1 MVIVQ
6 PVALTAPRGPHDHRP
21 IKSQGVTIAYRN
33 TSQHIRGPASTAK
46 LRTAPQ
52 HGLAHQI
59 LAPAKPPAIIRDTPS
74 CARPVAPSEHNGNPT
89 VKKHHIMSKAPY
101 CRTYVTHANQIPAQR
116 TNLYF
121 TNQFIKLTP
130 QIDDS
135 TDHVSA
141 PEQNPDSSGRIP
153 NRVIQKEVPI
163 PYILSQVHTS
173 NIKTIPQQRR
183 VPQPPNLG
191 AVYSVAGSIFTDSIV
206 DRNVPPED
214 SIVG

>member
-6 PVALTAPRGPHDHRP
+6 PVALTAPRGPHHHRP

-116 TNLYF
+116 TNLYLLYESIHKVNTTIRRLHRPRF
-121 TNQFIKLTP
+121 CSRTKSRQLWPHTQPRDTEGGANT
-130 QIDDS
+130 
-135 TDHVSA
+135 
-141 PEQNPDSSGRIP
+141 
-153 NRVIQKEVPI
+153 
-163 PYILSQVHTS
+163 VHTITS
-173 NIKTIPQQRR
+173 PHK
-183 VPQPPNLG
+183 
-191 AVYSVAGSIFTDSIV
+191 
-206 DRNVPPED
+206 
-214 SIVG
+214 